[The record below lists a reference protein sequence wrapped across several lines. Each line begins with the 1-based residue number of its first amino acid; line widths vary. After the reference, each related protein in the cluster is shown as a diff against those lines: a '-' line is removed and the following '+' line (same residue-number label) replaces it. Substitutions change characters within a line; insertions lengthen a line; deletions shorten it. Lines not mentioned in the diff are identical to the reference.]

1 MIAEV
6 SKVLARDGF
15 DTKPAIGVIEAGTG
29 TGKTIAYTIAAVPIA
44 KARDKRLVI
53 STATVALQEQLIY
66 QDLPD
71 IARLSGLEFS
81 VALAKGR
88 RRYVCLAKLDQ
99 ALNQNTG
106 PETIPLYPDEYE
118 WLGDAGRSEYEHCMN
133 LLAQGTWDGD
143 RDSLDLVL
151 EDRQWFP
158 ITSDHAQCTGRRCAY
173 IGQCSFY
180 KAREQLADA
189 DVIVTNHDLV
199 LSDLSIGGG
208 VVLPAPEDTLYVFDE
223 GHHLAEKAKNHCTA
237 FCHLQSTIQW
247 SNDTRDWLK
256 QAQTF
261 FDDNKLDSFVP
272 KLTEHLSGIEQCLQ
286 EAIGCAT
293 ELRAEDDFGLVRE
306 QRFPHGEVPEAL
318 RDIFCRCSLLGGKA
332 QGLVDRLIIQCEDL
346 LDTDDA
352 DKDAVDRYLSAC
364 QTISSRLDSLQA
376 LWLDFGRSEIVDPP
390 PARWL
395 KFGVANG
402 QETISCHSSPTLA
415 TDFLNSHLWERA
427 AAVLITSAS
436 LTALGRF
443 DRFVLHAGT
452 PSDATYLVVSSPFD
466 YSRGTL
472 HVPSHLPEANRAEA
486 HTEALTAELPEML
499 KVARGTLVLF
509 ASRRQMLDVYE
520 GLSESD
526 RGLILMQDQQSKKA
540 LLDEHRARID
550 RDEKSVIFGLASF
563 AEGVDLPSSYCEHVI
578 IAKIPFAVPD
588 DPREAALSEW
598 IEKRGGNAFREISV
612 PDAGARLL
620 QACGRLL
627 RTEQDQGRI
636 TILDTRLL
644 TKHYGRQLLDS
655 LPPFTRVLQ

>member
-1 MIAEV
+1 M
-6 SKVLARDGF
+6 
-15 DTKPAIGVIEAGTG
+15 
-29 TGKTIAYTIAAVPIA
+29 
-44 KARDKRLVI
+44 
-53 STATVALQEQLIY
+53 
-66 QDLPD
+66 
-71 IARLSGLEFS
+71 
-81 VALAKGR
+81 
-88 RRYVCLAKLDQ
+88 
-99 ALNQNTG
+99 
-106 PETIPLYPDEYE
+106 
-118 WLGDAGRSEYEHCMN
+118 
-133 LLAQGTWDGD
+133 
-143 RDSLDLVL
+143 
-151 EDRQWFP
+151 
-158 ITSDHAQCTGRRCAY
+158 
-173 IGQCSFY
+173 
-180 KAREQLADA
+180 
-189 DVIVTNHDLV
+189 
-199 LSDLSIGGG
+199 
-208 VVLPAPEDTLYVFDE
+208 
-223 GHHLAEKAKNHCTA
+223 
-237 FCHLQSTIQW
+237 
-247 SNDTRDWLK
+247 
-256 QAQTF
+256 
-261 FDDNKLDSFVP
+261 
-272 KLTEHLSGIEQCLQ
+272 
-286 EAIGCAT
+286 
-293 ELRAEDDFGLVRE
+293 
-306 QRFPHGEVPEAL
+306 
-318 RDIFCRCSLLGGKA
+318 
-332 QGLVDRLIIQCEDL
+332 
-346 LDTDDA
+346 
-352 DKDAVDRYLSAC
+352 
-364 QTISSRLDSLQA
+364 DSLQA
-376 LWLDFGRSEIVDPP
+376 LWLDFGRSEISDPP

-395 KFGVANG
+395 KFGAANG

-499 KVARGTLVLF
+499 KVAKGTLVLF

-520 GLSESD
+520 RLSEPD
-526 RGLILMQDQQSKKA
+526 RGFILMQDQQSKKA

-598 IEKRGGNAFREISV
+598 VEKRGGNAFREISV

>member
-44 KARDKRLVI
+44 RARDKRLVI

-99 ALNQNTG
+99 ALNQSSG

-118 WLGDAGRSEYEHCMN
+118 WLGDAGRSEYEHCMS
-133 LLAQGTWDGD
+133 LLAQGAWDGD
-143 RDSLDLVL
+143 RDSLDLAL

-208 VVLPAPEDTLYVFDE
+208 VVLPAPEDVLYVFDE

-237 FCHLQSTIQW
+237 FCHLQSTTQW
-247 SNDTRDWLK
+247 SVDTRDWLK

-272 KLTEHLSGIEQCLQ
+272 KLSEHLSGIESCLQ
-286 EAIGCAT
+286 EAVGCAM
-293 ELRAEDDFGLVRE
+293 ELRTDDDFGPVRE
-306 QRFPHGEVPEAL
+306 LRFAHGAVPETL
-318 RDIFCRCSLLGGKA
+318 RDIFYRCSLLGGKA
-332 QGLVDRLIIQCEDL
+332 QGLVERMIIQCEDL

-352 DKDAVDRYLSAC
+352 DKDTVDRYLSAC
-364 QTISSRLDSLQA
+364 QTMSSRLDSLQV
-376 LWLDFGRSEIVDPP
+376 LWLDFGRSEISDPP

-395 KFGVANG
+395 KFGTANG

-415 TDFLNSHLWERA
+415 TDFLNTHLWDRA
-427 AAVLITSAS
+427 AGVLITSAS

-472 HVPSHLPEANRAEA
+472 HVPAHLPEANKVEA

-499 KVARGTLVLF
+499 KIAKGTLVLF

-520 GLSESD
+520 GLSELD
-526 RGLILMQDQQSKKA
+526 QAEILMQDQQSKKT

-550 RDEKSVIFGLASF
+550 RDKKSVIFGLASF
-563 AEGVDLPSSYCEHVI
+563 AEGVDLPASYCEHVI
-578 IAKIPFAVPD
+578 IAKIPFSVPD

-644 TKHYGRQLLDS
+644 TKNYGRQLLDS